1 MIKETLMELIKEYG
15 KIQVIKEFMINT
27 SQKYKTRA
35 ENEERRILAE
45 IEVLID
51 KMRGNGGST
60 M

>member
-1 MIKETLMELIKEYG
+1 MIKETLMELIEEYG
-15 KIQVIKEFMINT
+15 KIQVIKELMTTT

-45 IEVLID
+45 IEALID

>member
-1 MIKETLMELIKEYG
+1 MIKETLMELIEEYG
-15 KIQVIKEFMINT
+15 KIQVIKRLMTNT
-27 SQKYKTRA
+27 SQEYKTRA

-45 IEVLID
+45 IEALID

>member
-1 MIKETLMELIKEYG
+1 MIKETLMELIEEYG
-15 KIQVIKEFMINT
+15 KIQVIKELMTNT

-45 IEVLID
+45 IEALID

>member
-1 MIKETLMELIKEYG
+1 MIKETLMELIEEYG
-15 KIQVIKEFMINT
+15 KIQVIKELMTST

-45 IEVLID
+45 IEALID
-51 KMRGNGGST
+51 KMRGNGGSA

>member
-1 MIKETLMELIKEYG
+1 MIKETLMELIEEYG
-15 KIQVIKEFMINT
+15 KIQVIKELMTNT

-45 IEVLID
+45 IEALID
-51 KMRGNGGST
+51 KIRGNGGST